1 MADPDWTLWRSFL
14 AVVQTGSLSQAA
26 RHLRLTQPTLGR
38 HIALLEAA
46 LGAMLFTRS
55 NDGLRPTALALSL
68 RPQAEV
74 MAAAAASLGRIA
86 SGEAKAEAGLVRL
99 TASEFMGQT
108 VLPSILADFARGYPA
123 IDIDLVLTDQ
133 NLDLLRGD
141 ADLAVRNAEPEQS
154 QLVVRR
160 LGEVPVRLYAHRRY
174 ADRHSLPRSLD
185 ELQTHVLI
193 GRADYVAYAKGIPA
207 LAGRSWRF
215 AFSSSSD
222 VALLGAVRAGL
233 GIGACQT
240 GVAQAEPDLLPVMPD
255 MDLATVPIWLAMHED
270 RRVLRRVRLLFDHLA
285 VRLKAY
291 VDGAPR

>member
-1 MADPDWTLWRSFL
+1 MTNPDWTLWRSFL
-14 AVVQTGSLSQAA
+14 AVLQTGSLSQAA
-26 RHLRLTQPTLGR
+26 RRLRLTQPTLGR

-55 NDGLRPTALALSL
+55 NDGLRPTGLALSL

-86 SGEAKAEAGLVRL
+86 TGEATAEAGLVRL

-108 VLPSILADFARGYPA
+108 VLPPMLAEFARDHPA

-133 NLDLLRGD
+133 SLDLLRGD
-141 ADLAVRNAEPEQS
+141 ADLAVRNVEPAQS
-154 QLVVRR
+154 QLVVRKM
-160 LGEVPVRLYAHRRY
+160 GEVPVRLYAHRRY
-174 ADRHSLPRSLD
+174 AERHGLPMTLD
-185 ELQTHVLI
+185 ELQTHALI
-193 GRADYVAYAKGIPA
+193 GRAEYAAGIPA
-207 LAGRSWRF
+207 LLGRSWRF

-240 GVAQAEPDLLPVMPD
+240 GVARAEPDLLPVMPD
-255 MDLATVPIWLAMHED
+255 TDLVTVPIWLAMHED

-285 VRLKAY
+285 VQLKAY